1 MRRILIVILAI
12 ALVFS
17 FCAVSVCAADLEAL
31 PPDKRELEALVAEAQ
46 TFRRDQYEVSEEEW
60 VYFLDKLIRAEE
72 VLMTDYVYQTYVDNA
87 LYDLQYA
94 ISVLKSSE
102 KSVDKNKLQQIIESA
117 MRLEKQNY
125 FISQTRWDE
134 FQMAIYFANETL
146 EDENAR
152 QIEVDDACES
162 LRDWMLSLSQFEVG
176 IGGEETDIATDVI
189 IIESD
194 IEKYPP
200 VKDVIIPE
208 EPKSTTSVWDGGV
221 IELGC
226 DASLAISALAIV
238 GMIGAAALIK
248 KKED

>member
-1 MRRILIVILAI
+1 
-12 ALVFS
+12 
-17 FCAVSVCAADLEAL
+17 
-31 PPDKRELEALVAEAQ
+31 
-46 TFRRDQYEVSEEEW
+46 
-60 VYFLDKLIRAEE
+60 
-72 VLMTDYVYQTYVDNA
+72 
-87 LYDLQYA
+87 
-94 ISVLKSSE
+94 
-102 KSVDKNKLQQIIESA
+102 
-117 MRLEKQNY
+117 
-125 FISQTRWDE
+125 
-134 FQMAIYFANETL
+134 MAIYFANVTL

-238 GMIGAAALIK
+238 GMIGAAAVIK